1 MRKTEYYFISTDHL
15 TDCLWFQDNADFKIG
30 MNYVAILAASLNI
43 QILSFILMSN
53 HVHFVLAGSRPDV
66 VRFITEFK
74 RRYSS
79 YYRHKYG
86 KQEFLR
92 RNDVDI
98 KEIFL
103 ENEALERAIAYVQM
117 NSVAANICAH
127 ASLYPW
133 GTGSAFFNSNLP
145 SGKRAGEFSGNA
157 LMRLFHSKES
167 VPGHFLILDSGYVD
181 PMSYVPV
188 RFVEQLFRTPTRMN
202 YFLNNS
208 SKARVRLEKNPT
220 PSFRDQNILASIPD
234 LSYSLFRAKDYH
246 ELQETQ
252 LSELVKQMR
261 FRFSADIGQLA
272 RVLELSYEE
281 VTRLLNLID

>member
-30 MNYVAILAASLNI
+30 MNYVAILATSLNI

-92 RNDVDI
+92 RNDVNI

-103 ENEALERAIAYVQM
+103 EDEALERAIAYVQM

-133 GTGSAFFNSNLP
+133 GTGSAFFNSNP
-145 SGKRAGEFSGNA
+145 RSGKTASGFSGNA

-208 SKARVRLEKNPT
+208 SKARVRLEKIPT

>member
-30 MNYVAILAASLNI
+30 MNYVAILAASLNVRV
-43 QILSFILMSN
+43 LSFILMSN
-53 HVHFVLAGSRPDV
+53 HVHFVLAGERPDV

-86 KQEFLR
+86 KREFLR

-98 KEIFL
+98 KEIFP
-103 ENEALERAIAYVQM
+103 ENEALERTIAYVQM

-127 ASLYPW
+127 ASFYPW
-133 GTGSAFFNSNLP
+133 GTGRAFFNSNP
-145 SGKRAGEFSGNA
+145 RSGKPANEFSGNA
-157 LMRLFHSKES
+157 LMRLFHSKGS
-167 VPGHFLILDSGYVD
+167 IPGHYMIFDSGYVD

-188 RFVEQLFRTPTRMN
+188 RFVEQLFRTPTRMT
-202 YFLNNS
+202 YFLNSS
-208 SKARVRLEKNPT
+208 SKARVRLEEKPT
-220 PSFRDQNILASIPD
+220 PSFRDQIILASIPD
-234 LSYSLFRAKDYH
+234 LCNSLFRTKDYQG
-246 ELQETQ
+246 LQEKQ
-252 LSELVKQMR
+252 LSELVKQLR

-272 RVLELSYEE
+272 RVLEFSYEE
-281 VTRLLNLID
+281 VSRLLNLID

>member
-30 MNYVAILAASLNI
+30 MNYVAILATSLNVQVI
-43 QILSFILMSN
+43 SFILMSN
-53 HVHFVLAGSRPDV
+53 HVHFVLAGSRQDV

-86 KQEFLR
+86 KREFLR

-98 KEIFL
+98 REISL
-103 ENEALERAIAYVQM
+103 EDEALERAIAYVQM

-133 GTGSAFFNSNLP
+133 GTGSAFFNSNP
-145 SGKRAGEFSGNA
+145 RSGKTASGFSGSA

-167 VPGHFLILDSGYVD
+167 VPGHYLILDSGYVD

-188 RFVEQLFRTPTRMN
+188 DFVEQLFRTPARMN
-202 YFLNNS
+202 YFLNSS
-208 SKARVRLEKNPT
+208 SKARARLEEKPT
-220 PSFRDQNILASIPD
+220 PSFRDQNILASVSD
-234 LSYSLFRAKDYH
+234 LCNSLFRVKDYH
-246 ELQETQ
+246 ELQEKQ
-252 LSELVKQMR
+252 LSELVRQMR
-261 FRFSADIGQLA
+261 FRFSADVGQLA
-272 RVLELSYEE
+272 RVLELPYEE
-281 VTRLLNLID
+281 VSRLLNLIE

>member
-66 VRFITEFK
+66 VQFITEFK

-103 ENEALERAIAYVQM
+103 ENEAVERAIAYVQM